1 MKQNIFKKQFE
12 ELTADELL
20 HLMDMISEECVNNR
34 NCEECKL
41 FECCGVHS
49 EVPSEWD
56 TMSIKKIVEEFR
68 EENR

>member
-1 MKQNIFKKQFE
+1 MKQNIFTKPFE

-20 HLMDMISEECVNNR
+20 HLMDMLSEECDSHR

-41 FECCGVHS
+41 FECCGYNIGT
-49 EVPSEWD
+49 PSEWY
-56 TMSIKKIVEEFR
+56 TPSMKNIVEAFR

>member
-1 MKQNIFKKQFE
+1 MKQNIFTKPFE

-20 HLMDMISEECVNNR
+20 HLMDMLSEECASKMTCVGCN
-34 NCEECKL
+34 L
-41 FECCGVHS
+41 FEYCGFHS

-56 TMSIKKIVEEFR
+56 TNAIKKIVEAVR